1 MSGAVFLALNP
12 YEIISG
18 VLRDV
23 IDWGLTQLGIGG
35 VATGAVLVALVWL
48 WWGYKLSAVAS
59 AGRSVGATIAQHA
72 VVSAAVAA
80 AVLFGLLYAGVIPG
94 VDLQAAGAL
103 VSGAL
108 DVLPLFISVDVAA
121 PVVAFFKGLGML
133 ADAIVGGTWKM
144 LSAGAQET
152 LEAITW

>member
-1 MSGAVFLALNP
+1 MILALNP

-23 IDWGLTQLGIGG
+23 VGWALDTLGVEG
-35 VATGAVLVALVWL
+35 VATGAVIIAIVWL
-48 WWGYKLSAVAS
+48 WWGYKLSALAS

-72 VVSAAVAA
+72 VVSAAVAS

-94 VDLQAAGAL
+94 VDMQAAQAL

-108 DVLPLFISVDVAA
+108 DLLPLLVSPTDRLAG
-121 PVVAFFKGLGML
+121 PVVALFEGFAILI
-133 ADAIVGGTWKM
+133 DAIAGG
-144 LSAGAQET
+144 LV
-152 LEAITW
+152 EAIR

>member
-1 MSGAVFLALNP
+1 MSSAVFLALNP

-48 WWGYKLSAVAS
+48 WWGYKLTALAS
-59 AGRSVGATIAQHA
+59 VGRSIGATIAQHA
-72 VVSAAVAA
+72 VVSVAVAA
-80 AVLFGLLYAGVIPG
+80 AVLLGLLYAGVIPG
-94 VDLQAAGAL
+94 VDMQAAQAL

-108 DVLPLFISVDVAA
+108 EVIP
-121 PVVAFFKGLGML
+121 
-133 ADAIVGGTWKM
+133 W
-144 LSAGAQET
+144 
-152 LEAITW
+152 